1 MRAVMVKFSS
11 PEADHSPCGS
21 PCPSSAVQA
30 GGLFELTGAR
40 VIRRS
45 MPVTQLAPWTTKFP
59 ASKPIVEYLYICII
73 EATWR
78 LRLRLDKQKSRRGRH
93 PFLQTLLAVTGRAK
107 CQIARPIVAIVDD
120 DDAVGN
126 AIEVL
131 MRSIGLV
138 AQAFSS
144 GEEFLRSPELSRTG
158 CLVVDFDMPKMTGLD
173 LHNNLSRLGKE
184 IPTVLITAYP
194 SDDIR
199 ARALQAGIICYLP
212 KPFDESDLLNCIQ
225 TALDRAKGNRGAP

>member
-1 MRAVMVKFSS
+1 VPNS
-11 PEADHSPCGS
+11 G
-21 PCPSSAVQA
+21 
-30 GGLFELTGAR
+30 
-40 VIRRS
+40 
-45 MPVTQLAPWTTKFP
+45 
-59 ASKPIVEYLYICII
+59 
-73 EATWR
+73 
-78 LRLRLDKQKSRRGRH
+78 
-93 PFLQTLLAVTGRAK
+93 
-107 CQIARPIVAIVDD
+107 PIVAIVDD
-120 DDAVGN
+120 DKAVGN

-158 CLVVDFDMPKMTGLD
+158 CLVVDFNMPNMSGLD

-199 ARALQAGIICYLP
+199 ARALQAGVICYLP
-212 KPFDESDLLNCIQ
+212 KPFDESHLLNCIQ